1 MVLGVALVVVC
12 LTTLAHGFTLPAFR
26 NRPLRA
32 LSMSHDQDEY
42 VTIEVVAR
50 SNFISEESSRTED
63 VTFIGYQSL
72 YDEVKENQMQRALV
86 ESPLMK
92 VFGILFNPTTLL
104 IAMYLSGIAWSKVL
118 WLQRFLSIFGKGAL
132 KSKEV
137 TEPAKDL
144 PYQIFECES
153 CRMEMRPARGRA
165 EAIFGRPRFRCPK
178 YAFFL
183 SPLSSSSL
191 Q

>member
-1 MVLGVALVVVC
+1 MMQGLTFVLIS
-12 LTTLAHGFTLPAFR
+12 LASLADGFMLPAPR
-26 NRPLRA
+26 LRSLSA
-32 LSMSHDQDEY
+32 LSMSNDQDEY
-42 VTIEVVAR
+42 VTIQVVAR
-50 SNFISEESSRTED
+50 SNFLSEESRTED

-132 KSKEV
+132 KSKET
-137 TEPAKDL
+137 TEPVKEL

-165 EAIFGRPRFRCPK
+165 EVIFGRPRFRCPK
-178 YAFFL
+178 
-183 SPLSSSSL
+183 
-191 Q
+191 